1 MLESIDIMN
10 LALIEDIHIDFEEGF
25 NVLTGETGAGK
36 SIILGALG
44 LLMGDK
50 ADSSLVR
57 TGADE
62 AGVHAVVAMEEHN
75 PLLAMLEE
83 KGIFPEDGT
92 LLIRRVVKRNGRGTI
107 HIQSIPVTRSDL
119 ATISDVLFDMHGQH
133 EHQSL
138 LSSDRQRRVLDN
150 YAGLEPALVEYGE
163 FYRSLEQMCQ
173 EYRTREQ
180 VMVQASREVDYL
192 RFVVEEFE
200 KAKVEADEDVRL
212 EEEIRILSQFETI
225 HENLEIVHGNLGEG
239 AYSSLSTAV
248 QAMRRASKADGSL
261 VELSSRLEGVLLE
274 ARDIAETIRDRLSN
288 MSFSQERL
296 DGLQSRLAQLQRLK
310 KKYGPSLDEVIA
322 FASDAARRLAEGEE
336 GDEYLSEL
344 AKKIEQQDMKVQN
357 AAMALRRKRI
367 EVAQTLQ
374 KQISS
379 RLAHLGMPHV
389 VFAIEV
395 SERERS
401 VHGADQIDF
410 LFSANLGEPMRSL
423 KEIASGG
430 ELSRVMLAVKTVL
443 AEADD
448 VETLVFDEVDAGI
461 GGAVAIA
468 VGEQMAKLAGA
479 RQVIAITHL
488 ASIASKA
495 NNHLVVHKDT
505 LDGRTYTHIRRV
517 GGEDRI
523 REIARML
530 SGHGEDKKALDH
542 ARSLMGE

>member
-62 AGVHAVVAMEEHN
+62 AGIHAVVAMEEHN

-163 FYRSLEQMCQ
+163 FYRSLEQMRQ

-180 VMVQASREVDYL
+180 VMAQASREVDYL

-261 VELSSRLEGVLLE
+261 VELSSRLEGGV
-274 ARDIAETIRDRLSN
+274 
-288 MSFSQERL
+288 
-296 DGLQSRLAQLQRLK
+296 
-310 KKYGPSLDEVIA
+310 
-322 FASDAARRLAEGEE
+322 
-336 GDEYLSEL
+336 
-344 AKKIEQQDMKVQN
+344 
-357 AAMALRRKRI
+357 
-367 EVAQTLQ
+367 
-374 KQISS
+374 
-379 RLAHLGMPHV
+379 
-389 VFAIEV
+389 
-395 SERERS
+395 
-401 VHGADQIDF
+401 
-410 LFSANLGEPMRSL
+410 
-423 KEIASGG
+423 
-430 ELSRVMLAVKTVL
+430 
-443 AEADD
+443 
-448 VETLVFDEVDAGI
+448 
-461 GGAVAIA
+461 
-468 VGEQMAKLAGA
+468 
-479 RQVIAITHL
+479 
-488 ASIASKA
+488 
-495 NNHLVVHKDT
+495 
-505 LDGRTYTHIRRV
+505 
-517 GGEDRI
+517 
-523 REIARML
+523 
-530 SGHGEDKKALDH
+530 
-542 ARSLMGE
+542 ARSARYSGNDP